1 MTSYFFT
8 WLIPSL
14 TVQICTYAL
23 FILGRFFLFTILTG
37 FCTDEF
43 SEKRVGFVLG
53 SGITIAAIPGKF
65 MYAIVD
71 DGLENY
77 DGNFWPYHLMCIALS
92 IPVAVVTY
100 IMKRKLSKS

>member
-43 SEKRVGFVLG
+43 SEKRVGLVLG

-65 MYAIVD
+65 MYLIVD
-71 DGLENY
+71 DGLENF
-77 DGNFWPYHLMCIALS
+77 DDNFWPYYLMCIALS
-92 IPVAVVTY
+92 IPAGLATCFLG
-100 IMKRKLSKS
+100 RKL